1 MIKVSVIITT
11 YGNPVFLE
19 KCIKSVFNQ
28 SLEGI
33 ELIVVDDNNTNTDAR
48 FLTEKI
54 IGNFINSDRKIIY
67 LKHKCNKNGA
77 AARNTGFALA
87 RGKYISL
94 LDSDDEYYVDRLE
107 KCFNKL
113 EQCSKHIAGV
123 YTGCQFRRNGKK
135 FHVHKNVESGNFLVA
150 TLACTFMLSTGSNI
164 FVRKSVVDELNGF
177 DDQFLRHQDYEF
189 LVRLFKKYNLEAIP
203 EVLVIKNN
211 ENFNLPDVYK
221 MIDIKELF
229 LYQFNS
235 IIKELE
241 VNEQTYIYHSHYIS
255 IAEHALRT
263 KEFTISNK
271 YYLKA
276 KDSGML
282 TLKNRYRKMIFT
294 ILNYV
299 K

>member
-28 SLEGI
+28 TLDGI
-33 ELIVVDDNNTNTDAR
+33 ELIVVDDNDSNTQAR
-48 FLTEKI
+48 VLTEKI
-54 IGNFINSDRKIIY
+54 VANFINSDKNIIY

-77 AARNTGFALA
+77 AARNTGFAVA
-87 RGKYISL
+87 RGKYVSL

-113 EQCSKHIAGV
+113 EQCSNQIAGV
-123 YTGCQFRRNGKK
+123 YSGCEFRKNGKK
-135 FHVHKNVESGNFLVA
+135 YHVHKNVESGNFLVA

-164 FVRKSVVDELNGF
+164 FVRKYVVDELNGF

-189 LVRLFKKYNLEAIP
+189 LVRLFKGYSLEAIP

-211 ENFNLPDVYK
+211 ENFNLPDVHK

-229 LYQFNS
+229 LHKFSS
-235 IIKELE
+235 IIKGLE
-241 VNEQTYIYHSHYIS
+241 INEQTYIYHSHYIS
-255 IAEHALRT
+255 IAEHALRA
-263 KEFTISNK
+263 KEYAISSK

-276 KDSGML
+276 KDSGEL

-294 ILNYV
+294 ILNYI